1 MPKTGLLTRT
11 RYKRVIHELLSSGN
25 LTIEHTA
32 RKVGIPLRTLQRRL
46 HDNGLTYS
54 ELVDEVR
61 RESACRLLKADRMS
75 VAEIAVAL
83 GFSDPSNFSRAF
95 HRWLGVSPS
104 KYRNKHSAR
113 TAKKRHKGLT

>member
-46 HDNGLTYS
+46 HYNGLTYS